1 MGAFIVIEGIDGTGK
16 TTVCRRAAEI
26 LRSEGRDAEATFE
39 PTDVGIGALIRSG
52 AAGRIS
58 QRAESLLFVADRF
71 EHTDRIRARV
81 AEGAVVVCDRYYAS
95 TVAYQSASLDG
106 DSADE
111 GWLESLSEPFV
122 DEPDAVV
129 LLDMDPSAAMARVGS
144 RGEAESKFE
153 EVRFLSQVRE
163 RYLDLAE
170 RHGFEV
176 VDASRPADEV
186 LADVM
191 KVIREVL

>member
-16 TTVCRRAAEI
+16 TTVCRSAVGL
-26 LRSEGRDAEATFE
+26 LRSEGIDAEATFE

-52 AAGRIS
+52 AAGKVS
-58 QRAESLLFVADRF
+58 QRAESLLFVADRI

-81 AEGAVVVCDRYYAS
+81 AEGAVVICDRYYAS

-111 GWLESLSEPFV
+111 GWLETLSEPFV
-122 DEPDAVV
+122 SEPDAVI
-129 LLDMDPSAAMARVGS
+129 LLDMDLSAAMARVGS

-163 RYLDLAE
+163 RYLDLAD
-170 RHGFEV
+170 RYGFEV
-176 VDASRPADEV
+176 VDASRPAEEV
-186 LADVM
+186 LDDVM
-191 KVIREVL
+191 TIIREIL